1 MDIPYD
7 EREEGLG
14 QHREQGEEVKPTQ
27 VIEMSIYAGF
37 WMRFWA
43 YIVDLIIVFSLNALF
58 IRPIFMFLDASPTL
72 FFGITVVGVLTA
84 IVAYIYFAVMT
95 KLIGQTLGKM
105 IFGLRVR
112 REDGN
117 PLTWGDVFF
126 REVAGRMIHRVL
138 GFTNL
143 MYIVVAFH
151 PQKAGVHDML
161 ADTRVV
167 FDRRQ
172 NSVRDDRIEETGE
185 DENRVP

>member
-1 MDIPYD
+1 MDIPYNENG
-7 EREEGLG
+7 ERFGG
-14 QHREQGEEVKPTQ
+14 QREQDEGESVRKNPSHSVEVS
-27 VIEMSIYAGF
+27 MYAGF

-43 YIVDLIIVFSLNALF
+43 YLVDLLIVFSLNALF

-72 FFGITVVGVLTA
+72 FLGITVVGLLTSV
-84 IVAYIYFAVMT
+84 VAYVYFGIMT
-95 KLIGQTLGKM
+95 KLVGQTLGKM
-105 IFGLRVR
+105 IFGLRVQ
-112 REDGN
+112 REDGD

-143 MYIVVAFH
+143 MYIVVGLH
-151 PQKAGVHDML
+151 PQKAGVHDLL

-172 NSVRDDRIEETGE
+172 NKRNHDEE
-185 DENRVP
+185 